1 MLVIG
6 ADGKHTIITNTSPLI
21 PDPWFRCDNFPS
33 DDPSR
38 TFRRTPGVQ
47 QVPVPVIWIATRSH
61 FPQPPGFLCCNNIQQ
76 YQQSSS

>member
-6 ADGKHTIITNTSPLI
+6 ADGTHTIITNT
-21 PDPWFRCDNFPS
+21 
-33 DDPSR
+33 
-38 TFRRTPGVQ
+38 FRRRPGVQ
-47 QVPVPVIWIATRSH
+47 EVPVPVIWIATRSH